1 MIKHHTR
8 FPRWLA
14 VLTAAVLVYMA
25 WYVLRSDGLT
35 LTDESGA
42 VISSVSRPLVF
53 LIAAAVTLAVFA
65 LFVAFSYPACRS
77 AAERTAARDG
87 IGKKQGK
94 SVRETTA
101 PTAPGA
107 QHSCEKLFAAL
118 WLSLGLL
125 YLLALPI
132 MSEPDSK
139 SHYFRATDVSE
150 GHLISK
156 RDADGNASGEFAIPE
171 DWTGSSEDNVRLSA
185 YEAAQYSSYSIR
197 EEEETVHT
205 FNNTALYSPFSY
217 LPQAIGLL
225 IGRLLTGKITWI
237 IYAGR
242 IANFLM
248 IGLVYLMAVTLMPYS
263 KRYIIWA
270 ALMPM
275 NLHQAVSLSPDG
287 MVSALVVLML
297 SAVCMLR
304 FREDARLTGRVIAL
318 LYLTSFFLSQYKI
331 VYVGVCLLLFL
342 IPKER
347 FKSIRSYW
355 THVVILGAV
364 VLISSLGWLSLAS
377 QSVLTQYAD
386 SHGQMMIVM
395 KEPLFYTVV
404 LIRTFY
410 KKGLEYLDQLLGRYM
425 GAFLV
430 ENNIVL
436 IYAVLALFALI
447 SVLRYMQKRR
457 VNAAP
462 ASAANTRIPV
472 SGEKPLGEKLETEK
486 DAASQQG
493 QDASAV
499 PPRKPSL
506 TDRLRAGRID
516 LPTRILLLAVAALT
530 ILLICTSEYIQW
542 TNYRESVVNG
552 VQGRYF
558 LPLIPLVLT
567 ALGGLH
573 EDDMERDA
581 PQYALLVGLNLCIL
595 LNVAVSF
602 LYLTGSAVLY

>member
-1 MIKHHTR
+1 MMSDTNSRAAEYENPSHRIR

-25 WYVLRSDGLT
+25 WYILASDGLT

-53 LIAAAVTLAVFA
+53 LIAAAVTLAASACCAV
-65 LFVAFSYPACRS
+65 LFSQPS
-77 AAERTAARDG
+77 
-87 IGKKQGK
+87 
-94 SVRETTA
+94 
-101 PTAPGA
+101 
-107 QHSCEKLFAAL
+107 HEKLFAAV
-118 WLSLGLL
+118 WLLLGIL
-125 YLLALPI
+125 YLLSLPI

-139 SHYFRATDVSE
+139 SHYFRAADVSE
-150 GHLISK
+150 GHLISQ
-156 RDADGNASGEFAIPE
+156 RDADGNASGTSAVPE
-171 DWTGSSEDNVRLSA
+171 DWTGSSEDNVRLSS
-185 YEAAQYSSYSIR
+185 YEAMQYSSYNIR
-197 EEEETVHT
+197 EEEETVYT

-217 LPQAIGLL
+217 LPQAVGLL
-225 IGRLLTGKITWI
+225 IGRILTGKITWI

-287 MVSALVVLML
+287 MVSALVVLMM

-318 LYLTSFFLSQYKI
+318 LYLTGFFLSQYKI

-347 FKSIRSYW
+347 FRSVRSYRM
-355 THVVILGAV
+355 HVVILGAV
-364 VLISSLGWLSLAS
+364 ILVSSLGWLSLAS

-386 SHGQMMIVM
+386 SHGQLMIVL

-430 ENNIVL
+430 ENNMVL
-436 IYAVLALFALI
+436 IYGVLALFVLI
-447 SVLRYMQKRR
+447 SLLRYVQKRR
-457 VNAAP
+457 ENTAP
-462 ASAANTRIPV
+462 ASAAYMQIHSHPV
-472 SGEKPLGEKLETEK
+472 SEENSSGKGT
-486 DAASQQG
+486 AAAEDSPSEQG
-493 QDASAV
+493 RAAAAAPV
-499 PPRKPSL
+499 GKHSL
-506 TDRLRAGRID
+506 WRRLRAGHID
-516 LPTRILLLAVAALT
+516 LPARILLLAVTALT

-542 TNYRESVVNG
+542 TVYRESVVNG

-558 LPLIPLVLT
+558 LPLVPLVLT
-567 ALGGLH
+567 ALGGLS

-581 PQYALLVGLNLCIL
+581 PQYALLIGLNLCIL

-602 LYLTGSAVLY
+602 LYLTGSTVLY